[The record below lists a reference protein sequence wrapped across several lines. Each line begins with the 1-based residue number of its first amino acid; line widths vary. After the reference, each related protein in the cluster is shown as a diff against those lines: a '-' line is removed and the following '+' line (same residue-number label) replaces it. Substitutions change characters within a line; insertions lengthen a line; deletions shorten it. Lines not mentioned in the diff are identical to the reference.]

1 MSQVSKD
8 YNSINW
14 CDIFVY
20 DPTATP
26 SCVRWKNDIR
36 GGQYGGFLK
45 AKEGTVAGSIHTRS
59 NSHYTSVT
67 VPHKRTNWNVGRVI
81 WIMNN
86 GYLPKEFVIDHID
99 GNPLNNNITNLRAV
113 TQTHN
118 NRNATIR
125 KDNKTGTVG
134 VSFNCCN
141 ITGITRVVGKWRE
154 DGKIQT
160 RSFSV
165 QKYGLLPAIEMAIAV
180 RKTKLSDLNDIGYG
194 YTDRHL
200 QKEQTHE

>member
-26 SCVRWKNDIR
+26 SCVRWKKDIR

-45 AKEGTVAGSIHTRS
+45 AKEGDVAGSIHTRS

-67 VPHKRTNWNVGRVI
+67 VPHKRTNWHVGRVI

-99 GNPLNNNITNLRAV
+99 GNPLNNDIANLRAV
-113 TQTHN
+113 TQTQN

-125 KDNKTGTVG
+125 KDNQTGNVG
-134 VSFNCCN
+134 VSFNYCK
-141 ITGITRVVGKWRE
+141 ITGRTHVVGHWRE
-154 DGKIQT
+154 NGKRQS

-165 QKYGLLPAIEMAIAV
+165 QKYGLLPAFEMAVTI
-180 RKTKLSDLNDIGYG
+180 RETKLSALNDIGYG

-200 QKEQTHE
+200 QKEQTND